1 LTRSNALPY
10 CVCIASKLQ
19 SETKLNKGKQMKI
32 EVTKEAAVKLIGDDS
47 KTWRDFTQT
56 ELAET
61 TLYHGHGVNITVIYN
76 YIGAITQYYIT
87 DINA

>member
-1 LTRSNALPY
+1 
-10 CVCIASKLQ
+10 
-19 SETKLNKGKQMKI
+19 MKI
-32 EVTKEAAVKLIGDDS
+32 EVTKEAALKLIGDDS

>member
-1 LTRSNALPY
+1 
-10 CVCIASKLQ
+10 
-19 SETKLNKGKQMKI
+19 MKI
-32 EVTKEAAVKLIGDDS
+32 EVTKEAAVKLIGNDE

-61 TLYHGHGVNITVIYN
+61 TLYHGHGVNIEVIHN
-76 YIGAITQYYIT
+76 YISEITQYYIT

>member
-1 LTRSNALPY
+1 
-10 CVCIASKLQ
+10 
-19 SETKLNKGKQMKI
+19 MKI
-32 EVTKEAAVKLIGDDS
+32 EVTKEAAWKLIGNDE

-61 TLYHGHGVNITVIYN
+61 TLYHGHGVNITVIHN